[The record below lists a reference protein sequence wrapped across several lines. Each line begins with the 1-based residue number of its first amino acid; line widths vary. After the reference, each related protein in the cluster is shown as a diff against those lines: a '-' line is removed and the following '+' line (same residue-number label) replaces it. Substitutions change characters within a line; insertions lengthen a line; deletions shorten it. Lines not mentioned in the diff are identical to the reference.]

1 MHFLRLKNIN
11 ISQGG
16 GGFIYEVGLKRIISQ
31 QNVRMELKEE
41 KS

>member
-1 MHFLRLKNIN
+1 MHFLRLKDIN

-16 GGFIYEVGLKRIISQ
+16 GGLIEEVALKRIISK
-31 QNVRMELKEE
+31 QNVLMELKEE